1 MTTPRDPDDLASALL
16 DGLLTAD
23 EAAAARRDPAVAAR
37 LAELAAV
44 REAMGTPPASPDP
57 GARERALAAALAAYD
72 AGDELTDAVASVGA
86 VGPMS
91 SRRRAAA
98 RPAPSRAGTRASAHG
113 SARHRWLAA
122 AAIVL
127 VVVGLVG
134 VLARNRGTG
143 GDGSDSAARE
153 VTTDESSTGS
163 GGTGGAADDAESG
176 GGSEGTAT
184 AGDADEIVDLGA
196 VDSSEALADR
206 ARSVLAEAFASPL
219 AGASAGEATQEQGAD
234 GDRGVL
240 PATCSDDAEAERLA
254 AAPETVVLRARA
266 TLDGKPVDVWVL
278 GAQDEERV
286 VAVDASCAVV
296 VDRPLQN

>member
-1 MTTPRDPDDLASALL
+1 MTTPRDPDDMASALL
-16 DGLLTAD
+16 DGLLTED

-37 LAELAAV
+37 LAELGAV

-72 AGDELTDAVASVGA
+72 AGDELTDAVASVGT

-91 SRRRAAA
+91 GRRRAAA
-98 RPAPSRAGTRASAHG
+98 RPAPSRAGTPSSAPGSAHG

-153 VTTDESSTGS
+153 VTTDENSTGA
-163 GGTGGAADDAESG
+163 GGTGGAADDAEAG
-176 GGSEGTAT
+176 GGGEGTAT
-184 AGDADEIVDLGA
+184 AGEADEIVDLGD

-206 ARSVLAEAFASPL
+206 ARS
-219 AGASAGEATQEQGAD
+219 
-234 GDRGVL
+234 
-240 PATCSDDAEAERLA
+240 
-254 AAPETVVLRARA
+254 
-266 TLDGKPVDVWVL
+266 
-278 GAQDEERV
+278 
-286 VAVDASCAVV
+286 
-296 VDRPLQN
+296 